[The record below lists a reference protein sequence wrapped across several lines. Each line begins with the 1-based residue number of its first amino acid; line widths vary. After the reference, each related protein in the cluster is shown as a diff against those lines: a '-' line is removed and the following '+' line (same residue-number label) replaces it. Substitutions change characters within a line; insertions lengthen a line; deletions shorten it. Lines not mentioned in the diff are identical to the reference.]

1 MKIGGGTLLSK
12 KSGTKKKP
20 SRQKQGESKNQESFR
35 SISSSSSASSRDELS
50 PLNIPNFEEYSNR
63 PSTPPINIPPKNPKV
78 SAAAA
83 LEEGE
88 INFQAALRYHEDAL
102 RQAAETRANTREKY
116 QRDYAAKK
124 IQKITRGNQSR
135 KISKPHIDELKWER
149 DELKWERDMEKKIK
163 KLLREKKKRNRK
175 TRSNFGTQKIVGG
188 RKTRRRKKRKRTRRK
203 GRRGRASQPPILS
216 IFKEG
221 RGIKKTP
228 RRRGN
233 SNYTQKHKPSPRV
246 RTAFHKSNR

>member
-1 MKIGGGTLLSK
+1 MKIGGGTGQSK

-35 SISSSSSASSRDELS
+35 SISSSSSASSRDGS

-78 SAAAA
+78 AAAAA

-88 INFQAALRYHEDAL
+88 INFQAALRYHEEQL
-102 RQAAETRANTREKY
+102 LQAAETRANREKY
-116 QRDYAAKK
+116 QRDYAANK

-135 KISKPHIDELKWER
+135 KNNKPLI

-188 RKTRRRKKRKRTRRK
+188 RKTRRRKKRKRKRTRRK
-203 GRRGRASQPPILS
+203 GRRGVRGSPPILS

>member
-1 MKIGGGTLLSK
+1 MKIGGGTGQSK
-12 KSGTKKKP
+12 KSGTQKPP
-20 SRQKQGESKNQESFR
+20 SRKKERESKYFR
-35 SISSSSSASSRDELS
+35 PISPSSHSSRSSRASSRNSLS

-63 PSTPPINIPPKNPKV
+63 PPTPPINIPKKKNPKV
-78 SAAAA
+78 A
-83 LEEGE
+83 LEEAVYKDE
-88 INFQAALRYHEDAL
+88 INFQAALRYHEDTL
-102 RQAAETRANTREKY
+102 RQAAEDRERRERY

-135 KISKPHIDELKWER
+135 KNNKPLIDELKWE
-149 DELKWERDMEKKIK
+149 KDMEKKMK
-163 KLLREKKKRNRK
+163 QLLREKKKKAWMERIK
-175 TRSNFGTQKIVGG
+175 KRSKIGTQQLVGG
-188 RKTRRRKKRKRTRRK
+188 RKTRRKKRTRRK